1 MIVKTDL
8 RPVKSELAE
17 LAGTYPMRGC
27 LEGEEAEMI
36 SKMNKEVQCLRQ
48 SPPNYRARVL
58 DQRVMHVNPLHT
70 FALTHSQPETN
81 AKLSEENA
89 QRTPYG
95 KLCHIKE
102 CDTGTEHRYTKA
114 RCPP

>member
-27 LEGEEAEMI
+27 LEDEKGETISEMI
-36 SKMNKEVQCLRQ
+36 KKTQRPRQ
-48 SPPNYRARVL
+48 FPPNYRARVL

-70 FALTHSQPETN
+70 FALTHSRPKTD

-89 QRTPYG
+89 KRTPCG
-95 KLCHIKE
+95 KLYHFK
-102 CDTGTEHRYTKA
+102 G
-114 RCPP
+114 